1 MAFDADA
8 LRRAVDAGQERLWR
22 EQAVQRAAHPG
33 AAVFI
38 PLMPRADGGCD
49 ILFEVRALHLE
60 RQPGEVCLPGG
71 HVEAGEDGIRA
82 AVRETCE
89 ELLVS
94 EGQIR
99 VIGMLDS
106 DRGPKDLPL
115 QVCYGLLQDYA
126 GTWSAD
132 EVERTFSVPLRWF
145 LEHDPVV
152 YSGRQEPVF
161 DDDFPWDAIPGG
173 RSYPWR
179 APKREV
185 TFYFGTDPLIWGMTA
200 REVHRFVE
208 ALKRGGLN
216 CDS

>member
-8 LRRAVDAGQERLWR
+8 LCRAVGAGQERLR
-22 EQAVQRAAHPG
+22 EEQAARRAAYPG

-38 PLMPRADGGCD
+38 PLMPRPDGGCD
-49 ILFEVRALHLE
+49 ILFEVRARHLV

-99 VIGMLDS
+99 VLGTLDS

-126 GTWSAD
+126 GTWSED
-132 EVERTFSVPLRWF
+132 EVERTFSVSLQWF

-152 YSGRQEPVF
+152 YYGRQKPVF

-179 APKREV
+179 APMREV
-185 TFYFGTDPLIWGMTA
+185 TFYFGTSPLIWGMTA
-200 REVHRFVE
+200 REIHRFVE
-208 ALKRGGLN
+208 VLKHGGLD
-216 CDS
+216 CGR